1 MDVFER
7 ACRIASSY
15 REQVGNRPVGAR
27 ASREE
32 LLEALSGPLP
42 EKGEDPALALES
54 FARAVDPGLVAS
66 AGPRYFGFV
75 TGSGLPQAVA
85 ADWLVSAWNQNAS
98 FQIAS
103 PAAAAVE
110 EVAIAWLVE
119 LLGLPAGVSCGFVT
133 GGQTANFTCLLAA
146 RNEVLSRAGWDVE
159 ARGLCGAPRVRI
171 VAGEEVHVSILA
183 ALRMLGFGTDCL
195 EKVEV
200 DGQGRMVPSAL
211 RRTLDAPPAPPI
223 ADAQGP
229 IIVCAQAGNVNTGAF
244 DSLGEIVEIA
254 RERSAWVHVDGA
266 FGLWAAVSP
275 WLRGLL
281 SGHERADS
289 WATDAHKWL
298 NVPYDCGIAFTA
310 HPEAHRRATTA
321 SASYFSVGNQRNP
334 FEWVPEASRRGRAI
348 PVYVALRTLGRRGVA
363 HLVERSCA
371 LARRMAA
378 ALASQPDVTILN
390 NVVLNQVLVRFGD
403 SDPETT
409 AVIAEVQREGTCW
422 AGGTTWQGRTAMRLS
437 ISGYDTSEPD
447 VDRSAAAIRRVHEKV
462 AGERRGIGRV
472 P

>member
-15 REQVGNRPVGAR
+15 REQVGIRPVGAR

-200 DGQGRMVPSAL
+200 DGQGRMVPSSL
-211 RRTLDAPPAPPI
+211 RRMI

-310 HPEAHRRATTA
+310 HPEAHLRATTA
-321 SASYFSVGNQRNP
+321 SASYFALGEARNP

-378 ALASQPDVTILN
+378 ALAAQPDVTILN

-403 SDPETT
+403 SDQETA
-409 AVIAEVQREGTCW
+409 AV
-422 AGGTTWQGRTAMRLS
+422 
-437 ISGYDTSEPD
+437 
-447 VDRSAAAIRRVHEKV
+447 
-462 AGERRGIGRV
+462 
-472 P
+472 

>member
-1 MDVFER
+1 VDVFER
-7 ACRIASSY
+7 AYRIASSY
-15 REQVGNRPVGAR
+15 RQEVGNRPVGAR

-54 FARAVDPGLVAS
+54 FARAADPGLVAS

-110 EVAIAWLVE
+110 EVAIGWLLE
-119 LLGLPAGVSCGFVT
+119 LLGLPPGVSCGFVT

-146 RNEVLSRAGWDVE
+146 RNEVLRRAGWDVE
-159 ARGLCGAPRVRI
+159 ARGLSGAPPVRI
-171 VAGEEVHVSILA
+171 VAGAEVHVSMLA

-195 EKVEV
+195 EQVEV

-211 RRTLDAPPAPPI
+211 REKI
-223 ADAQGP
+223 ANAQGP
-229 IIVCAQAGNVNTGAF
+229 LIVCAQAGNVNTGAF

-281 SGHERADS
+281 AGHERADS

-321 SASYFSVGNQRNP
+321 SASYFSLDTERNP

-363 HLVERSCA
+363 DLVERSCA
-371 LARRMAA
+371 LARRMGS
-378 ALASQPDVTILN
+378 ALASQPGITILN

-403 SDPETT
+403 SDQETA

-422 AGGTTWQGRTAMRLS
+422 AGGTRWQGRTAMRLS
-437 ISGYDTSEPD
+437 ISGYGTSEAD
-447 VDRSAAAIRRVHEKV
+447 VDRSAAAIRRVHDKV
-462 AGERRGIGRV
+462 AGERR
-472 P
+472 